1 MTYGTTQIEMKM
13 LWLLSRGTKGGRT
26 EEISTETHGL
36 TGSRIYSLTGPGYNI
51 LSLLQIYSFLV
62 CFSMCVHVGQPPDH
76 LNHQPHH
83 PGKTIK
89 VILYL
94 FSFFHNYIFFSI
106 VSNVA
111 KYVQGMPVL
120 RF

>member
-1 MTYGTTQIEMKM
+1 MGVY
-13 LWLLSRGTKGGRT
+13 
-26 EEISTETHGL
+26 
-36 TGSRIYSLTGPGYNI
+36 
-51 LSLLQIYSFLV
+51 
-62 CFSMCVHVGQPPDH
+62 VGQPPDH

-83 PGKTIK
+83 PSKTIK

-94 FSFFHNYIFFSI
+94 FSFFHNYILFSI
-106 VSNVA
+106 VSNDERGYVA

>member
-1 MTYGTTQIEMKM
+1 MG
-13 LWLLSRGTKGGRT
+13 
-26 EEISTETHGL
+26 
-36 TGSRIYSLTGPGYNI
+36 
-51 LSLLQIYSFLV
+51 
-62 CFSMCVHVGQPPDH
+62 VHVGQPPDH

-83 PGKTIK
+83 PSKTIK

-94 FSFFHNYIFFSI
+94 FSSFHNYILFSI
-106 VSNVA
+106 VSNDERGYVA